1 MKKSFLAI
9 MTMSTLALAAVV
21 GCGTSNSTGN
31 SAGAE
36 NSTSGNST
44 SGDKTSAIGVTAKVD
59 TNATPSPDKIVVG
72 TDNTY
77 PPMEYM
83 DPNDPS
89 KLIGFDVDLGDALSK
104 YLHKEIVWKPTQ
116 WDGIIPGLTSDKY
129 DLIISSMNDTEERR
143 KTIDFVDYG
152 NWGQAIV
159 VKADSNDSI
168 HTIND
173 LKGKTV
179 GVQIA
184 TTSDEALKKEGGVT
198 IKEYN
203 TFPDAFQDLANGRLD
218 AAVVDESVARYY
230 VNIQSGKYKIVGQTF
245 MSLPVGIGL
254 RKDETQLESDI
265 KKALNEMKADGTYN
279 KIYAYWFGSK

>member
-1 MKKSFLAI
+1 VKKSFLAI

>member
-1 MKKSFLAI
+1 MGYK
-9 MTMSTLALAAVV
+9 
-21 GCGTSNSTGN
+21 
-31 SAGAE
+31 
-36 NSTSGNST
+36 
-44 SGDKTSAIGVTAKVD
+44 
-59 TNATPSPDKIVVG
+59 
-72 TDNTY
+72 
-77 PPMEYM
+77 
-83 DPNDPS
+83 
-89 KLIGFDVDLGDALSK
+89 
-104 YLHKEIVWKPTQ
+104 
-116 WDGIIPGLTSDKY
+116 
-129 DLIISSMNDTEERR
+129 
-143 KTIDFVDYG
+143 
-152 NWGQAIV
+152 
-159 VKADSNDSI
+159 
-168 HTIND
+168 
-173 LKGKTV
+173 
-179 GVQIA
+179 IA